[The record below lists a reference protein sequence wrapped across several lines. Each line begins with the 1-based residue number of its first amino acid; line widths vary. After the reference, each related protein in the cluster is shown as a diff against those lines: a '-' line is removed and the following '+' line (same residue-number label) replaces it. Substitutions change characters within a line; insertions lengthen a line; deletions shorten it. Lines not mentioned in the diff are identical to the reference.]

1 MHQQTLSAD
10 LTIKGIGL
18 HSGCDATLVLHP
30 APENHGI
37 VFVRNDLPDK
47 PQIAA
52 LYSNVV
58 DTRNCTCLGD
68 EHGNVVSTI
77 EHLMAALAVCG
88 VDNALIEINNPEVP
102 IMDGSALPFY
112 EALKSVGV
120 VAQNAPRKILKVL
133 KTIRFD
139 DGKGAIVELAPAPNF
154 AVSFAIDFPSKIVG
168 HQEFSAPLTA
178 DVFAQEIA
186 PCRTFCEKYQVDYLR
201 SLGLIKG
208 GSLENAIVLDGET
221 ILNPEGFRKTD
232 ECVKHKVIDAIGDAY
247 TSGYL
252 IKGALKASKS
262 GHYHNNQILRALFAD
277 KSNYQIVE
285 E

>member
-68 EHGNVVSTI
+68 DKGNVVSTI

-88 VDNALIEINNPEVP
+88 VDNALIEVNNPEVP

-112 EALKSVGV
+112 EALQSVGV
-120 VAQNAPRKILKVL
+120 VAQNAPRKMLKVL
-133 KTIRFD
+133 KTIKFD
-139 DGKGAIVELAPAPNF
+139 DGKGAVVELSPHDGLTI
-154 AVSFAIDFPSKIVG
+154 SFAIDFPSKIVG

-178 DVFAQEIA
+178 DIFAQEIA

-201 SLGLIKG
+201 SIGLIKG

-232 ECVKHKVIDAIGDAY
+232 ECVKHKVIDAVGDMY
-247 TSGYL
+247 TAGYQ
-252 IKGALKASKS
+252 IQGALKASKS